1 MAAVSH
7 PSAADAPDVERLRRI
22 VADAWDATTPVAEH
36 VDSETRQTAF
46 TLLLE
51 AMLHDGQ
58 GARPTAERTMVAEP
72 RPAADAPIDRAFA
85 TEVQRTDALATAL
98 GLEYGEVQSLFD
110 LGAPEPV
117 LRLNPTKLAPDSA
130 GALREIT
137 LLVSVGRGAL
147 GLDTGTRHVREA
159 AAAHDRLDAASFN
172 ADMELIPDIVLR
184 GHPDG
189 DNRYVGLRGAGFE
202 AAGDLARRLVRE

>member
-1 MAAVSH
+1 MAAVSQ

-58 GARPTAERTMVAEP
+58 GARPTAERTMAADP
-72 RPAADAPIDRAFA
+72 PPAAAAPIDRAFV

-98 GLEYGEVQSLFD
+98 GLEYGDVQSLFD

-117 LRLNPTKLAPDSA
+117 LRVDPTKLAPDGSD
-130 GALREIT
+130 ALREIT

-159 AAAHDRLDAASFN
+159 AAAHDKLDAANFN

>member
-22 VADAWDATTPVAEH
+22 VADAWDATTPVADH

-58 GARPTAERTMVAEP
+58 GASPTAKQTTVADP
-72 RPAADAPIDRAFA
+72 PLVAATPIDRAFV

-98 GLEYGEVQSLFD
+98 GLEYGDAQSLFD

-117 LRLNPTKLAPDSA
+117 LRVNPTKLAPDSA
-130 GALREIT
+130 DALREIT